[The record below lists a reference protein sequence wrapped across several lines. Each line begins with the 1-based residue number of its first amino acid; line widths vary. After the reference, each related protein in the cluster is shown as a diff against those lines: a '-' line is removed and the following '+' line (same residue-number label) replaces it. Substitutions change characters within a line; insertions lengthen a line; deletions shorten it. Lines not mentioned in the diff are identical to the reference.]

1 MEVDQSRRAAE
12 RLEGENLSARRASRG
27 DILRTAAA
35 RLEEGGRGGGDLL
48 FLLSYGVETGDRSAL
63 ARTGEALE
71 RATRDWEDLPLRDQA
86 LLAWTCL
93 EACRCT
99 GRRLYGETGRKIAD
113 CFLERRRLPGGGFAE
128 DGATVGAGENGLA
141 IGALALAYRV
151 QGGERYLRA
160 AEDARIFLKTRL
172 TTPEGQLRRFWRNRA
187 ASGQGTLE
195 DYAFCLLGLLELY
208 GAGFSASCL
217 RQAASLGTEAESL
230 LRGGGQRGEHGRGAA
245 SLALGRLARL
255 TGRRKYHRQ
264 PRDRGDLAAE
274 APDRGFALLEDLEEL
289 YPPRDLVCV
298 SAEDV
303 PGWLPAAVGGR
314 RLNTLVKTDGNSRG
328 LERLAPYTASFPLP
342 RRGQRLYLC
351 HAGRC
356 APPVEDRNALER
368 LLAEERI
375 TV

>member
-63 ARTGEALE
+63 AQTGEALE

-99 GRRLYGETGRKIAD
+99 GQRLYGETGRKIAD

-172 TTPEGQLRRFWRNRA
+172 ATPEGQLRRFWRNRA
-187 ASGQGTLE
+187 ASGQGRPML
-195 DYAFCLLGLLELY
+195 
-208 GAGFSASCL
+208 
-217 RQAASLGTEAESL
+217 SL
-230 LRGGGQRGEHGRGAA
+230 
-245 SLALGRLARL
+245 
-255 TGRRKYHRQ
+255 
-264 PRDRGDLAAE
+264 
-274 APDRGFALLEDLEEL
+274 
-289 YPPRDLVCV
+289 
-298 SAEDV
+298 
-303 PGWLPAAVGGR
+303 
-314 RLNTLVKTDGNSRG
+314 
-328 LERLAPYTASFPLP
+328 
-342 RRGQRLYLC
+342 
-351 HAGRC
+351 
-356 APPVEDRNALER
+356 
-368 LLAEERI
+368 
-375 TV
+375 